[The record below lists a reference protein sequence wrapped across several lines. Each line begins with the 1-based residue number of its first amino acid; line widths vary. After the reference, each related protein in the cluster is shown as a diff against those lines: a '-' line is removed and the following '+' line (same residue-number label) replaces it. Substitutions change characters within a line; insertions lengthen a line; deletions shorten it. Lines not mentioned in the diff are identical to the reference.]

1 MGGVM
6 IEIGN
11 KVAGAE
17 VFESI
22 DVGLAILLVGGGVF
36 FGLVQGQEGF
46 IGAGVLRVAEAD
58 IVAEWECVFAV
69 IFDMEQQG

>member
-22 DVGLAILLVGGGVF
+22 DVGLAIFLVGGGVF
-36 FGLVQGQEGF
+36 FGLV
-46 IGAGVLRVAEAD
+46 
-58 IVAEWECVFAV
+58 
-69 IFDMEQQG
+69 